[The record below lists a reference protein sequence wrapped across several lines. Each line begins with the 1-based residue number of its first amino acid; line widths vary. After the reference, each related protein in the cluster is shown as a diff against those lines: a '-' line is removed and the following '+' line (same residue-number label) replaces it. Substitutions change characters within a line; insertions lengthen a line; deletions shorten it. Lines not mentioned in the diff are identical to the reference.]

1 MNAHAQLKA
10 VQVLEPVAGQLAV
23 ASEYARS
30 LVDHCYR
37 ASMQTEGSVAR
48 HTNVRAAILDLQ
60 EVAKRLGYELVPA
73 RSARHG

>member
-10 VQVLEPVAGQLAV
+10 VQVLEPVAGQLSLAHMH
-23 ASEYARS
+23 ALN

-37 ASMQTEGSVAR
+37 ASMQTEGSAAR
-48 HTNVRAAILDLQ
+48 HTNVRAAILDLG

-73 RSARHG
+73 RGGRNG

>member
-1 MNAHAQLKA
+1 MNQIAQLKA
-10 VQVLEPVAGQLAV
+10 VQVLQPVAGQLSIAHMH
-23 ASEYARS
+23 ALN

-37 ASMQTEGSVAR
+37 ASIQTEGSEAR
-48 HTNVRAAILDLQ
+48 HANVRAAVLDMQ